1 MALSDT
7 RIRQAKPKAKP
18 YKLVD
23 GEGLLLL
30 VQPNGSKLWRRRLR
44 VNGVET
50 MFAIG
55 RYPDVTLAAA
65 RDAARHAARV
75 AIIDAAGNAAWYA
88 ARHAIMALIAWDDC
102 AHYLDLSSAKL
113 EIWAKLSEKPE
124 CILLLPAVKA
134 FEKIDEMELTA

>member
-65 RDAARHAARV
+65 RDAQ
-75 AIIDAAGNAAWYA
+75 
-88 ARHAIMALIAWDDC
+88 
-102 AHYLDLSSAKL
+102 
-113 EIWAKLSEKPE
+113 
-124 CILLLPAVKA
+124 
-134 FEKIDEMELTA
+134 